1 MTRGD
6 IQAGSRETAG
16 VEAKAGGG
24 LGGQALVMAE
34 RARQVGPGKADHS
47 RAPIFLG
54 LLGGR
59 GRAWAM
65 ASAPSYSLLVFSMY
79 PARHAQEP

>member
-1 MTRGD
+1 
-6 IQAGSRETAG
+6 
-16 VEAKAGGG
+16 
-24 LGGQALVMAE
+24 MAE
-34 RARQVGPGKADHS
+34 RAREVGPGKADHS

-65 ASAPSYSLLVFSMY
+65 ALAPSYSLLVFSMFLLDM
-79 PARHAQEP
+79 PRNHEDGRAGRMETAEVFMNL